1 MYYNTEINT
10 FNHKISFVMDTQLG
24 HTGLNWSQPT
34 KLDAD
39 VMTKHYTP
47 SWGEKLHCSALL

>member
-1 MYYNTEINT
+1 
-10 FNHKISFVMDTQLG
+10 MDTQLG